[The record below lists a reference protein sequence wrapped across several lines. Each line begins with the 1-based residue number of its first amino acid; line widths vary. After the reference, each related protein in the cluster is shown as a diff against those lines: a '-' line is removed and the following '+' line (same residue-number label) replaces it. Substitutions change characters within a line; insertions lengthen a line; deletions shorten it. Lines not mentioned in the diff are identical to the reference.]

1 MAPIDYSKWDNLDT
15 DSESEAPSKPQPK
28 PAAAAAPPAARK
40 APVAT
45 PATAPPA
52 ATSTSTPAPSAANP
66 PSTYNATPT
75 AVQGV
80 MLRCNV
86 DAAEHG
92 DAPSWLATTIA
103 ADHDVFYRAAPAPIP
118 EMIGIPLIIDRV
130 RGLEEETPSHL
141 DNAMATAL
149 NLDPESGRA
158 PASWRKNVGT
168 VTVVRVDKK
177 PLLVQQLEAIVKY
190 CELVGDKLVG
200 GQALPRDML
209 SRRGF
214 EAWFE
219 TYCEEQKGVRTG
231 TGGEGDVEDWR
242 EVRSPYE
249 M

>member
-15 DSESEAPSKPQPK
+15 DSESEAPSKAQPK
-28 PAAAAAPPAARK
+28 PSPAAPAAAPPAAARK
-40 APVAT
+40 APA
-45 PATAPPA
+45 AAPPA
-52 ATSTSTPAPSAANP
+52 ATSTTASTPSAANP

-92 DAPSWLATTIA
+92 DAPPWVATTLP
-103 ADHDVFYRAAPAPIP
+103 ADHDVFYRAAPAPVS

-141 DNAMATAL
+141 DNAMAAAL
-149 NLDPESGRA
+149 NVDPESGRA

-190 CELVGDKLVG
+190 CELVAARLAEG
-200 GQALPRDML
+200 GLPKGML

-219 TYCEEQKGVRTG
+219 TYCEEQKKVRMG